1 VTAPAGPP
9 VRLLTRQ
16 ERRARRRAIT
26 LVVVALST
34 FAITLTFAALHI
46 ATRPNSD
53 VHLGSSTFRV
63 GGAQT
68 LARRIKADD
77 YPLLFQDLRNNAI
90 DIFVDHDRGRPFYR
104 GWRAVEAHAPDAP
117 RDCTLNWT
125 GSGYS
130 DPCSGKT
137 FPADGKGL
145 RTFQVKVVKGVVYV
159 NFRKTI

>member
-1 VTAPAGPP
+1 
-9 VRLLTRQ
+9 
-16 ERRARRRAIT
+16 

-53 VHLGSSTFRV
+53 VHLGSATFRV
-63 GGAQT
+63 GAAQT

-77 YPLLFQDLRNNAI
+77 YPLLFQDLRNNSI

-104 GWRAVEAHAPDAP
+104 AWRAVEAHAPGAP
-117 RDCTLNWT
+117 RACTLNWT

-145 RTFQVKVVKGVVYV
+145 RTFQVNVVKGVVYV
-159 NFRKTI
+159 NFRRPI